1 MNPMSNQQGQFS
13 NQQLFN
19 NQQQS
24 NFQNRY
30 QPAGYVQSHYQ
41 GLPKNAFAN
50 SSPVIAHT
58 GYSAAP
64 QQSYGIS
71 SSNAFAQN
79 QNNAYGA
86 SNSNVGPVISHVG
99 YQAGQDFYPT
109 GTTTS
114 MGSNFSN
121 QQSAQTGQQPVI
133 SHVGYT
139 AGQNFQ
145 ASGSQYGQQH
155 QQQLQQNQNFNQNY
169 SFNQNQP
176 AGQSFGGSYGGS
188 SNFAGNAH
196 AATSYNP
203 VYQATNA
210 AANSG
215 PVISK
220 LGYSAGTQQ
229 GGAYQS
235 AQGGYGVNS
244 GFLQRF

>member
-1 MNPMSNQQGQFS
+1 MNSMSNQQGQFQ

-41 GLPKNAFAN
+41 GLPKNAFAGN
-50 SSPVIAHT
+50 SPVIAHT
-58 GYSAAP
+58 GYSAAS
-64 QQSYGIS
+64 QQSYGAP
-71 SSNAFAQN
+71 NAFAQN
-79 QNNAYGA
+79 NAFGGA
-86 SNSNVGPVISHVG
+86 NSNVGPVISHVG
-99 YQAGQDFYPT
+99 YQTGQDFYPT
-109 GTTTS
+109 GAATS
-114 MGSNFSN
+114 NSSNFSN
-121 QQSAQTGQQPVI
+121 QQRAQTGYQPVI

-145 ASGSQYGQQH
+145 QPQFGQQ
-155 QQQLQQNQNFNQNY
+155 QQQNYNFNAQPASQNF
-169 SFNQNQP
+169 
-176 AGQSFGGSYGGS
+176 GSFGA
-188 SNFAGNAH
+188 NQFAGNAQ
-196 AATSYNP
+196 TPNNP

-220 LGYSAGTQQ
+220 LGYSAGSQQ
-229 GGAYQS
+229 GQA
-235 AQGGYGVNS
+235 AQGYGAANA